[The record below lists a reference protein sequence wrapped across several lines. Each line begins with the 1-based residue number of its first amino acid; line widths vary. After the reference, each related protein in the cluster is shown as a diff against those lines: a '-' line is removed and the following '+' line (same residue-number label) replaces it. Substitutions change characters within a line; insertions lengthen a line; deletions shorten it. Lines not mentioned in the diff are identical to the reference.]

1 MGCIGGVISLLSR
14 GLLIGSLVPVTW
26 LEVIPR
32 LVKRILGLIVWDSS
46 SGPYGLDHLLGF
58 GMLYGFGFVLVVI
71 LREWGHNDCVQDTR
85 GEAVQKEAYCFFTSD
100 GVAGAA
106 DEFFEVSNVLIN
118 FWEAHFALV

>member
-1 MGCIGGVISLLSR
+1 MGCVGGVISLLSR

-32 LVKRILGLIVWDSS
+32 LVKRILGSIVWDSS
-46 SGPYGLDHLLGF
+46 SGPYGLDHLSGF

-71 LREWGHNDCVQDTR
+71 LREWEHNDCVQDTR
-85 GEAVQKEAYCFFTSD
+85 GEAVQEEAYCFFASD

-106 DEFFEVSNVLIN
+106 D
-118 FWEAHFALV
+118 